1 MSRHK
6 SICLMMLCSTLF
18 ISCNF
23 SNKKNIEISKNDESI
38 KTIINNVSDTIK
50 YKFRNHKLIEINLTQ
65 VESEKIYRKKYF
77 LNNNLLE
84 KLEYNVGN
92 FGLGVMKNESDNEKF
107 ITLSFLNDLESN
119 KSYYVKENMNIDV
132 FFSKINN
139 KQFINLYKNFSIQS
153 QKEQYLIIKQSK
165 PIKLYDT
172 KTFKIVKEANE
183 IVFDY
188 IRDVKI
194 LKDQYFSKISLYS
207 FDNEVLKHKEYF
219 INLKEI
225 NSYVELA
232 D

>member
-1 MSRHK
+1 
-6 SICLMMLCSTLF
+6 MLCLTLF
-18 ISCNF
+18 LSCNF
-23 SNKKNIEISKNDESI
+23 NNKKNKEISKNDESI

-50 YKFRNHKLIEINLTQ
+50 YKFRDNKLIEIYLTQ
-65 VESEKIYRKKYF
+65 IESEKIYRKKYF
-77 LNNNLLE
+77 LKNNLLE
-84 KLEYNVGN
+84 KLEYNIGN

-107 ITLSFLNDLESN
+107 ITLSFLNDLDSN
-119 KSYYVKENMNIDV
+119 KDYYIKENMNLDI

-139 KQFINLYKNFSIQS
+139 KQFVNFFKNFNIQS
-153 QKEQYLIIKQSK
+153 QNEQYLIIKQSK

-172 KTFKIVKEANE
+172 KTFKIVKEENE

-188 IRDVKI
+188 LRDVKI
-194 LKDQYFSKISLYS
+194 LKDKYFSKISLYTIH
-207 FDNEVLKHKEYF
+207 DEVLKNEEYF